1 MVALWPNCGQY
12 TGRFFFTKIDGSVK
26 LVLVAT
32 FYNPTLYK
40 ETHCTGTTTQT
51 IATNIKTKPKQIFP
65 KMKTKWSE
73 TGD

>member
-40 ETHCTGTTTQT
+40 ETHCTGTTHRQ
-51 IATNIKTKPKQIFP
+51 
-65 KMKTKWSE
+65 
-73 TGD
+73 